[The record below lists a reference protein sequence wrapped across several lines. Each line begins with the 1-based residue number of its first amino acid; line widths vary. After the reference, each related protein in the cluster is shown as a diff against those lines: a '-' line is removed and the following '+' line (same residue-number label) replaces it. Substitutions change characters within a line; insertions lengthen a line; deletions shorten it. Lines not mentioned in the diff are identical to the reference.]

1 MDSPVPTVLQRFGE
15 LILGMNAKVLCSAVF
30 VSGRELDEACRNSAF
45 LPRERPGQPPLI
57 EIGLD
62 RKARE
67 LSLTLRGGPVRTAR
81 HLGDQGC
88 LVLPAGKDPLFRP
101 IPVESSL
108 PPADSLAWPM
118 GDADP
123 PGPSP
128 SRLDRGRVGEIVDL
142 VFSNPDD
149 LTAACVILH
158 CGRIVG
164 ERYAAGIDRDTQLES
179 WSMGKSITAALIGI
193 LIGDGHFSLDDPA
206 PIPEWQAADDPRARI
221 RVMDLLQMSSGLRF
235 SLTDDPAEWLRS
247 GYPDHLLVY
256 TGTVD
261 AFRFSIT
268 RPPEFPPQTLGR
280 YRNCDPLALGY
291 LIREAARSRGE
302 AYLSFPQRALFDRI
316 GIRRQVLETD
326 PYGNFLLTGF
336 DYGTA
341 RNWARLGLLFLQDG
355 VWNGERILP
364 EGFVDFVRTP
374 APAWQEPQYGGQ
386 FWVNGTGEWNL
397 PSDAYWM
404 SGNGGQHTFIVPS
417 HDLVMLRLG
426 HRRGSASYREN
437 LLAAQ
442 GKLIAEVERSGNR
455 SDRAC

>member
-1 MDSPVPTVLQRFGE
+1 MSEPLPVPLVLQRFGD
-15 LILGMNAKVLCSAVF
+15 LILGLNAKVLCSAVF
-30 VSGRELDEACRNSAF
+30 VSDRDLDEAARNSAF
-45 LPRERPGQPPLI
+45 LPRERPGQAPLV
-57 EIGLD
+57 EIRLD
-62 RKARE
+62 RTSRE
-67 LSLTLRGGPVRTAR
+67 LSLELREGPTRTAR

-88 LVLPAGKDPLFRP
+88 VVLPAGTDPFFRP
-101 IPVESSL
+101 VPVESAL
-108 PPADSLAWPM
+108 PPADSLPWPM

-128 SRLDRGRVGEIVDL
+128 SGVDQERVGEIVDL
-142 VFSNPDD
+142 VFSNPED
-149 LTAACVILH
+149 LTAAFVILH
-158 CGRIVG
+158 RGRIVG
-164 ERYAAGIDRDTQLES
+164 ERYAPGIGRDTQLES
-179 WSMGKSITAALIGI
+179 WSMGKSITAALIGV
-193 LIGDGHFSLDDPA
+193 LIRDGHFSLDDPA
-206 PIPEWQAADDPRARI
+206 PIPEWQTAGDPRARI

-235 SLTDDPAEWLRS
+235 TLSDDPADWLEN

-268 RPPEFPPQTLGR
+268 RPPEFPPQSVGR

-302 AYLSFPQRALFDRI
+302 EYLRFPQRALFDRI

-336 DYGTA
+336 DYGTG

-355 VWNGERILP
+355 LFDGKRILP
-364 EGFVDFVRTP
+364 EGFADFVRTP
-374 APAWQEPQYGGQ
+374 APAWELPQYGGQ

-397 PSDAYWM
+397 PPDAYWM

-417 HDLVMLRLG
+417 HDLVIVRLG
-426 HRRGSASYREN
+426 HRRGSATYREN

-442 GKLIAEVERSGNR
+442 GKLIAEVERAGR
-455 SDRAC
+455 PG